1 MQSLT
6 AKFVFLAYVASV
18 TLAQGMH
25 GLTGCPH
32 GHGPHLHTHAHCD
45 HDHGHAHAHD
55 QEHSH
60 AAVVPSTR
68 TVVWGEVELRGD
80 SHAWHDCA
88 ICHFLQQN
96 LTCASAV
103 HADVA
108 QQVASL
114 RQPTLPASP
123 QLAIFSPVSPRAPPV
138 V

>member
-18 TLAQGMH
+18 TLAQGLH
-25 GLTGCPH
+25 GLSGCEH
-32 GHGPHLHTHAHCD
+32 GHGPHLHSHSHAHAHCD
-45 HDHGHAHAHD
+45 HDHAH
-55 QEHSH
+55 EHQH
-60 AAVVPSTR
+60 GPAAIVPSTR
-68 TVVWGEVELRGD
+68 TVVWGEAELRGD
-80 SHAWHDCA
+80 SHGWHDCA

-103 HADVA
+103 QADVA
-108 QQVASL
+108 QEIALL